1 MGLKYFTDIS
11 NLVKEKNHIKFY
23 EHAFVP
29 SAQHYDRET
38 AIQDYSEYCLH
49 NDIKIN
55 TADKKVLEFIDKK
68 EYVYIVLENAIF
80 HFFCDSLSAI
90 LYHYRYNKEAK
101 FILNTAIIKGDQ
113 YAVQLMELLERFL
126 NYLKI
131 DYCLVDTNDS
141 CLILKNVYFYFGLPP
156 MQITLLDLTKTLRN
170 IYEIDSFVV
179 PNKKIY
185 ISRKYVDTNE
195 NTNKNFENNLK
206 MYDNKY
212 SQFVTD
218 IRLENAEKFENFLI
232 DNSFYITMFE
242 SLTWEQRFNLLN
254 ETKLISGV
262 TGAGLL
268 GQLFMQEGQT
278 VVEYKTMLRG
288 WPNFGNSH
296 LHQQYDD
303 MAYAKKHLYV
313 SIYND
318 RNAHNLIKTIKN
330 NKTLMALI
338 NE

>member
-1 MGLKYFTDIS
+1 MQYFTDVLT
-11 NLVKEKNHIKFY
+11 LVKEQNHVRFY

-29 SAQHYDRET
+29 SAKDYDRQT
-38 AIQDYSEYCLH
+38 AIQDYSEYCLQ
-49 NDIKIN
+49 NDININ

-68 EYVYIVLENAIF
+68 EYVYIVIQNPIF
-80 HFFCDSLSAI
+80 HFFCESLSEI

-113 YAVQLMELLERFL
+113 HAIQLMELLERFL

-131 DYCLVDTNDS
+131 DYCFVDTNDS
-141 CLILKNVYFYFGLPP
+141 CLILKNVYFYSGFPQ
-156 MQITLLDLTKTLRN
+156 MQVVLLDLTKTLRDC
-170 IYEIDSFVV
+170 YEINSFVV

-185 ISRKYVDTNE
+185 ISRKYVEVNE
-195 NTNKNFENNLK
+195 NTNRIFENNLK

-212 SQFVTD
+212 SQFVND

-232 DNSFYITMFE
+232 DNSFSITIFE
-242 SLTWEQRFNLLN
+242 DLTWEQRFNLLN

-262 TGAGLL
+262 SGAGVM
-268 GQLFMQEGQT
+268 GCLFMQESQT
-278 VVEYKTMLRG
+278 VIEYKTMLRG
-288 WPNFGNSH
+288 WPNYGDGH
-296 LHQQYDD
+296 LHQLYDG
-303 MAYAKKHLYV
+303 MAYIKKHLYV

-318 RNAHNLIKTIKN
+318 RNPDNLIKIIKN
-330 NKTLMALI
+330 NKTLMSLI

>member
-113 YAVQLMELLERFL
+113 YAVQLIENRLL
-126 NYLKI
+126 
-131 DYCLVDTNDS
+131 S
-141 CLILKNVYFYFGLPP
+141 C
-156 MQITLLDLTKTLRN
+156 
-170 IYEIDSFVV
+170 
-179 PNKKIY
+179 
-185 ISRKYVDTNE
+185 
-195 NTNKNFENNLK
+195 
-206 MYDNKY
+206 
-212 SQFVTD
+212 
-218 IRLENAEKFENFLI
+218 
-232 DNSFYITMFE
+232 
-242 SLTWEQRFNLLN
+242 
-254 ETKLISGV
+254 
-262 TGAGLL
+262 
-268 GQLFMQEGQT
+268 
-278 VVEYKTMLRG
+278 
-288 WPNFGNSH
+288 
-296 LHQQYDD
+296 
-303 MAYAKKHLYV
+303 
-313 SIYND
+313 
-318 RNAHNLIKTIKN
+318 
-330 NKTLMALI
+330 
-338 NE
+338 

>member
-1 MGLKYFTDIS
+1 MTLRYFTDLS
-11 NLVKEKNHIKFY
+11 KLVEEKNHVKFY

-68 EYVYIVLENAIF
+68 EYVYIFLENAIF

-90 LYHYRYNKEAK
+90 LYHYRHNKEAK

-113 YAVQLMELLERFL
+113 HAVQLMELLERFL

-156 MQITLLDLTKTLRN
+156 TQITLLDLTKTLKD

-185 ISRKYVDTNE
+185 TSRKHIDANE
-195 NTNKNFENNLK
+195 IKNKNFEQNFK

-212 SQFVTD
+212 SQFVND

-232 DNSFYITMFE
+232 DNSFYITTFE
-242 SLTWEQRFNLLN
+242 DLTWEQRFNFLN

-262 TGAGLL
+262 SGSGVM
-268 GQLFMQEGQT
+268 GCLFMQESQT
-278 VVEYKTMLRG
+278 VIEYKTMLRG
-288 WPNFGNSH
+288 WPNFGDAN
-296 LHQQYDD
+296 LHQHYDA
-303 MAYAKKHLYV
+303 MAYVKKQLYV

-318 RNAHNLIKTIKN
+318 RNPDNLIKTIKN
-330 NKTLMALI
+330 NKTLMSLI
-338 NE
+338 SE